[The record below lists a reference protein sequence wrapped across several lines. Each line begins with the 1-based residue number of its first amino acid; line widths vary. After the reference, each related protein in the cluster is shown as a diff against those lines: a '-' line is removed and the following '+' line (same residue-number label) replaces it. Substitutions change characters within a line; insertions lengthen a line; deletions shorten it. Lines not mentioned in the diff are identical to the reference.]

1 MRIGLATS
9 SDVPD
14 WEVDDHPLHRALE
27 RAGVVVCH
35 PVWND
40 PAIDWSTF
48 DAVLIRTTWDY
59 HLQRDAFVAWAAR
72 VDEQTLLLNPASVI
86 RWNTHKSYLRALE
99 SGGMATVDTLWL
111 SPGDSVDL
119 RQECES
125 RGWSRA
131 FIKPQVGA
139 TARGTLRFDVSEDG
153 LTQAD
158 DHIARLLPQE
168 GLMIQPYLESV
179 ETHGELSAVFIDGE
193 FTHGVRKIPLPGD
206 YRVQDDHGASDEPY
220 TFSDAELTP
229 LREFLTKCT
238 DDLLYARFDLL
249 RHPDGSLRLIELELV
264 EPSLFFRH
272 GAAGAERLADGLLR
286 RTMARVAAR
295 T

>member
-14 WEVDDHPLHRALE
+14 WEVDDQPLHRALE
-27 RAGVVVCH
+27 RAGADVVH

-40 PAIDWSTF
+40 PVVDWAAF

-59 HLQRDAFVAWAAR
+59 HVQRDAFVAWAERASS
-72 VDEQTLLLNPASVI
+72 ETLLLNSASVI
-86 RWNTHKSYLRALE
+86 RWNTHKSYLRRLE
-99 SGGMATVDTLWL
+99 ERGLTTLETLWL
-111 SPGDSVDL
+111 SPGDEVDL
-119 RQECES
+119 RRECEA
-125 RGWSRA
+125 RGWARA

-139 TARGTLRFDVSEDG
+139 TARGTLRFDATDEGLARACEHVSM
-153 LTQAD
+153 
-158 DHIARLLPQE
+158 LLPTE
-168 GLMIQPYLESV
+168 GLMVQPYIESV
-179 ETHGELSAVFIDGE
+179 ETHGEVSAIFIDGE
-193 FTHGVRKIPLPGD
+193 HTHGVRKIPVAGD

-220 TFSDAELTP
+220 AFGVEELAP
-229 LREFLTKCT
+229 FRAFLADSP

-272 GAAGAERLADGLLR
+272 GEEAAERLAAALLSR
-286 RTMARVAAR
+286 AGGVAAN
-295 T
+295 